1 MKGFD
6 FINKLQDNEISSGT
20 HTPETCKK
28 TIKDNDNIQLIA
40 NRIYVNDKLE
50 GNYHKE

>member
-1 MKGFD
+1 MKGSD
-6 FINKLQDNEISSGT
+6 FIDLLQDNEISSST
-20 HTPETCKK
+20 VSTE

-50 GNYHKE
+50 GYFHKE